1 MIKFQSLENINLEIL
16 TECFNLAFSDY
27 AQPINFTVESLKYY
41 LNASTVDL
49 ALSYGAFDKDE
60 LVGFILNSTGIY
72 KNNKVV
78 FDAGTGVVP
87 NYRGQ
92 KVFSSLFEYAC
103 GELLKHE
110 INHYYLEVL
119 QSNDHAISIYRKNGF
134 EVERG
139 FSVLVGTG
147 SKKTSSN
154 QVGEVLYESF
164 QPFDTKYKVEPSYEH
179 TTENISQN
187 PHLYEVMYIQ
197 DKAYCIYA
205 KRNGE
210 IIQLHY
216 NELDALKEIMKV
228 VLSRYPKSM
237 AKNIDENN
245 KDVIKMLEE
254 VGYREFMR
262 QYEMV
267 KVIK

>member
-16 TECFNLAFSDY
+16 AECFNLAFSDY

-49 ALSYGAFDKDE
+49 ALSYGSFDKDE

-92 KVFSSLFEYAC
+92 KVFSGLFEYAC

-139 FSVLVGTG
+139 FSVLVGTLQEIVPLSFS
-147 SKKTSSN
+147 SKPVWQHIISSTKN
-154 QVGEVLYESF
+154 SF
-164 QPFDTKYKVEPSYEH
+164 
-179 TTENISQN
+179 
-187 PHLYEVMYIQ
+187 
-197 DKAYCIYA
+197 
-205 KRNGE
+205 
-210 IIQLHY
+210 
-216 NELDALKEIMKV
+216 
-228 VLSRYPKSM
+228 
-237 AKNIDENN
+237 
-245 KDVIKMLEE
+245 
-254 VGYREFMR
+254 
-262 QYEMV
+262 
-267 KVIK
+267 